1 MKTREE
7 AIDELR
13 VINNNLSLLR
23 RERKALIDF
32 IEEENNRIKQISNNR
47 TKAYE
52 LKKDK
57 KFIEEHGRERTAK
70 EISRLMNYSERQVQR
85 FLEEKKD

>member
-57 KFIEEHGRERTAK
+57 KFIEEHGRERTTE
-70 EISRLMNYSERQVQR
+70 EIARIVNYSYRQVLR
-85 FLEEKKD
+85 FLNEKDS